1 MNNIKNLTYK
11 EALKQLEDLV
21 NRIES
26 PEADI
31 TNLAEDVKRAISL
44 VKHCREQIKGF
55 GQELDK
61 IIEQ

>member
-1 MNNIKNLTYK
+1 MNNIENLTYK

>member
-1 MNNIKNLTYK
+1 MNNIEKLTYK

-31 TNLAEDVKRAISL
+31 TNLAEDVKHAISL

>member
-1 MNNIKNLTYK
+1 MNNIENLTYK

-55 GQELDK
+55 GRELDK

>member
-1 MNNIKNLTYK
+1 MNNIEKLTYK

-31 TNLAEDVKRAISL
+31 TNLAEDVKQAISL

>member
-1 MNNIKNLTYK
+1 MNNIENLTYK

-55 GQELDK
+55 GQEMDK